1 MVALCSLPGG
11 SPRRQLSS
19 RAGRQVPVYAAA
31 VARARLQRLM
41 ARLAAA
47 LRGGAGAPASAWPPP
62 RALLLL
68 KLWAT
73 VFPASDRRHAV
84 LTPAALLLGAC
95 LALCPLARAADV
107 AHGAPPARTALPG
120 RAPPAGQSAMMGARH
135 AAVSAPAALTR
146 RACLALCPPA
156 RP

>member
-1 MVALCSLPGG
+1 MVRILQTLGCPRAPCLGMPTQRSSSKGLLRALCSLLSRLPCT
-11 SPRRQLSS
+11 QLSAHA
-19 RAGRQVPVYAAA
+19 RRQVPVYAAA

-41 ARLAAA
+41 ARLAAT

-62 RALLLL
+62 RALLLR

-107 AHGAPPARTALPG
+107 ARGAPPP
-120 RAPPAGQSAMMGARH
+120 
-135 AAVSAPAALTR
+135 VR
-146 RACLALCPPA
+146 RS
-156 RP
+156 